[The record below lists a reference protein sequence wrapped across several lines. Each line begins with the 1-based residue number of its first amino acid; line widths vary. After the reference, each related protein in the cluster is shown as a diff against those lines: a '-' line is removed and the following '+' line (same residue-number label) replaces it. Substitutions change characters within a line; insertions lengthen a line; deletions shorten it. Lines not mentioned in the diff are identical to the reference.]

1 MFRDGC
7 DDVELGFEPDT
18 RVALEDPTVAE
29 EDLEA
34 DADREGFDLV
44 SFPSLTQTP
53 FPLLQ
58 QLLAFLG
65 MPQQKLPSLQRV
77 TVDVVSNNVRP
88 AVFALLIRSIAVSL
102 LSTFSPII

>member
-1 MFRDGC
+1 MTRDCC
-7 DDVELGFEPDT
+7 DDVELDFDPDT
-18 RVALEDPTVAE
+18 RVAFEDPMVAE
-29 EDLEA
+29 EDLEG

-58 QLLAFLG
+58 ELLAFFG

-77 TVDVVSNNVRP
+77 TVEVVSNNVVP

-102 LSTFSPII
+102 LSTFSPLT